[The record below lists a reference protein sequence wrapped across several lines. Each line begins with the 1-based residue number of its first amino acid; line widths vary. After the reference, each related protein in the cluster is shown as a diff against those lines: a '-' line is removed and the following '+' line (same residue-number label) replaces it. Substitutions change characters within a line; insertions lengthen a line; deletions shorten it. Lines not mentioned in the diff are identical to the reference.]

1 MSGHASS
8 TVNEIRTALPRLTS
22 SETCAAANWTCH
34 QAGTTATQFVAPY
47 LALNLS
53 ASADAAS
60 SPWTTAKVVEPL
72 PDMSVAAAPLARRN
86 SWNSASSGYFS
97 SAGASSEL

>member
-1 MSGHASS
+1 MSPTLKLRPAPPPPNSS
-8 TVNEIRTALPRLTS
+8 
-22 SETCAAANWTCH
+22 
-34 QAGTTATQFVAPY
+34 APN
-47 LALNLS
+47 LALNFS

-97 SAGASSEL
+97 RAGASSEL